1 MNPRLAEM
9 VAHARTHSAFY
20 RELYRY
26 LPERVE
32 DPALLPVT
40 TKKELM
46 ARFDD
51 WVIDREVTLEKVRAF
66 ISKPE
71 LVGEKFLGQYL
82 VAMTSGTTG
91 TPGISW
97 ALQSR
102 CGTYANCGRNH

>member
-46 ARFDD
+46 ARE
-51 WVIDREVTLEKVRAF
+51 RL
-66 ISKPE
+66 
-71 LVGEKFLGQYL
+71 
-82 VAMTSGTTG
+82 MGTT
-91 TPGISW
+91 PK
-97 ALQSR
+97 
-102 CGTYANCGRNH
+102 H